1 MTRSRPLNHWA
12 PCCGARP
19 TTHKYSSSSSVSAF
33 FETSTRYAMLA
44 AQPIE
49 HLPCGL
55 RATSFHIGQP
65 ALNPLDRLDAVEQSL
80 VGLRVLHDEL
90 RFPVD
95 GQDQGMA
102 GLPKTIEQLDRV
114 AFEVAERPN

>member
-1 MTRSRPLNHWA
+1 
-12 PCCGARP
+12 
-19 TTHKYSSSSSVSAF
+19 
-33 FETSTRYAMLA
+33 MLA

-65 ALNPLDRLDAVEQSL
+65 ALNSLDRLDAVEQSL

-102 GLPKTIEQLDRV
+102 SLPKTIEQLDRV
-114 AFEVAERPN
+114 AFEVAERPNIVGQIHLHEHFRKQRGDGDPRLDRRLWR